1 MAKAELQ
8 STKRRRYPKPP
19 ADLEKLQHLQQQADD
34 LQDRLEALLARAQKI
49 ELELTQDFLDRFRE
63 QGLDLPQAD
72 LESIRRELGDIREK
86 LRTIEGLISRF
97 NVFKDL
103 IELKKALIET
113 AGDDGV
119 KKILTEQKIAE
130 ILLKNRVLIEV
141 IFRYILKIFELMLL
155 RAKLPR

>member
-8 STKRRRYPKPP
+8 RTPRKRSPKPP
-19 ADLEKLQHLQQQADD
+19 ADLEDLQHLQQQADD
-34 LQDRLEALLARAQKI
+34 LQDRLEALLAKAQKI
-49 ELELTQDFLDRFRE
+49 ELDLTQDFLDRFRE

-72 LESIRRELGDIREK
+72 LESIRRQLRDIRDK

-113 AGDDGV
+113 ANDDGV
-119 KKILTEQKIAE
+119 KKILIEQKIAE
-130 ILLKNRVLIEV
+130 IFLKNRVLIEV
-141 IFRYILKIFELMLL
+141 IFRYILKTFELMLL
-155 RAKLPR
+155 RAQLPR